1 MRAVLMA
8 REPPL
13 ALEKTSSSSSKTKKK
28 RRSRYDIL
36 EEKMN
41 SKLDNVNDKF
51 DTLIT
56 LFQAKNCAENGDK
69 NSEAKVLSQRQP
81 EGREREQT
89 QSLRRELSENENSDD
104 NVSIRPRDDEEI
116 IKRVVFNFLNR
127 MPEQDLKRVFI
138 NTLNNRLNASKEE
151 KRKRINYIGIGVSDE
166 AQKVF
171 NSIVKTLAES
181 RWEGKNIIVMEEV
194 TIRPPYGVDDCQGKQ
209 GSQVLN
215 HVRKI
220 IQKHVADEA
229 QRDQRKSMSPS
240 TVTSLKS

>member
-1 MRAVLMA
+1 MKIMAQEGEYFNIGSIVSCTTCYNQKLQGEVLAFDVESKM
-8 REPPL
+8 L
-13 ALEKTSSSSSKTKKK
+13 AIKSSAASGKH
-28 RRSRYDIL
+28 
-36 EEKMN
+36 
-41 SKLDNVNDKF
+41 NVHDVRMVN
-51 DTLIT
+51 L
-56 LFQAKNCAENGDK
+56 NYC
-69 NSEAKVLSQRQP
+69 SEVKVVK
-81 EGREREQT
+81 E
-89 QSLRRELSENENSDD
+89 SDD
-104 NVSIRPRDDEEI
+104 PPPALPNLSLQ
-116 IKRVVFNFLNR
+116 K
-127 MPEQDLKRVFI
+127 
-138 NTLNNRLNASKEE
+138 LNNRLNAT
-151 KRKRINYIGIGVSDE
+151 
-166 AQKVF
+166 QKVF